1 MKKRI
6 TLIIGILIILI
17 LGVFLVDNYLI
28 ESVGGFTTSE
38 RTITKNLNKK
48 EELIKITIDENA
60 EFPHSMDLTM
70 KGEINGTGIIQYGWS
85 DSSFYHTDTITDKFL
100 LDKNGGDWYND
111 IVFIKYT
118 PLTATDGQLKIDCSI
133 YSSKKKNNDSY

>member
-6 TLIIGILIILI
+6 TIIIGIFITLI
-17 LGVFLVDNYLI
+17 LGVFLAGNYLVD
-28 ESVGGFTTSE
+28 SVGGFTTSK

-48 EELIKITIDENA
+48 EQLIKIVIDENA

-70 KGEINGTGIIQYGWS
+70 KGEINGIGILQYGWS
-85 DSSFYHTDTITDKFL
+85 DSTFYRTDTISEKFL

-111 IVFIKYT
+111 NLFIKYT
-118 PLTATDGQLKIDCSI
+118 PLTATEGQLKIDCSI
-133 YSSKKKNNDSY
+133 YSSKKKSNDSY